1 MATAYVA
8 VPAKANQDSSGF
20 PSVVVESYTIGGVK
34 TIYAGGSI
42 PVGAVIDFR
51 VWVDLYNVD
60 PVRIGYGDGASDSY
74 SFEGSFTHE
83 FYHAYQEAGVYAPV
97 AYMPTDSGT
106 FDGSVSQPVTIGGSS
121 WGSTG
126 PPSSTGT
133 PSSTWTPSGTGASTS
148 GQITS
153 GFLGFFS
160 SVGGLFGASGT
171 DAVTVGIVASVV
183 AVSVIG
189 IVGARIAVS
198 VGKARAITSKK
209 KKPQAPPSYIRQIPP
224 TYSQPSQPERPQTTE
239 AGSPITGDAGQLLS
253 GDGAHVE
260 PGLPSI
266 NLRSKWTRE
275 NPGSGSL
282 KAVRRVDLEWDPIE
296 YDQSAYKL
304 EGYEIWKMFGQ
315 EPVARLLPGST
326 SWSGVFQGDVQG
338 VTVRAVFSTVQW
350 WDSGGTRYVYATS
363 YVPWGL

>member
-1 MATAYVA
+1 MCRKKRLLFLFSLFLLSVMATAYVA

-126 PPSSTGT
+126 PPSSTGA

-148 GQITS
+148 DQITS

-160 SVGGLFGASGT
+160 SVGGLFGVSGT

-189 IVGARIAVS
+189 AVGAVS

-209 KKPQAPPSYIRQIPP
+209 KKPQSLPSYVRQIPP
-224 TYSQPSQPERPQTTE
+224 TYSQPSEPERLQTTE
-239 AGSPITGDAGQLLS
+239 AGSSITGDAGQLLS
-253 GDGAHVE
+253 GEGAHVE
-260 PGLPSI
+260 PGLPSM
-266 NLRSKWTRE
+266 NLRSRWTRE
-275 NPGSGSL
+275 NPGLGVAERVASSG
-282 KAVRRVDLEWDPIE
+282 
-296 YDQSAYKL
+296 
-304 EGYEIWKMFGQ
+304 FG
-315 EPVARLLPGST
+315 VGS
-326 SWSGVFQGDVQG
+326 G
-338 VTVRAVFSTVQW
+338 TV
-350 WDSGGTRYVYATS
+350 
-363 YVPWGL
+363 